1 MEADWATIAVMVAI
15 GGLLWR
21 QISPTSEGCLVL
33 TPSEEPTMRRR
44 SRLRLPLAGCCAVVV
59 VLLSLTGCAGTR
71 VSLPQPS
78 PATQTEL
85 VRLFSAPVNRS
96 RGIQPSSRLNVV
108 TEVDRRVLLAAERVC
123 QRIFSNP
130 QDCPR
135 LLNNRRLTVLADD
148 EGINASVGQ
157 NFDLTVLGGL
167 VRVSG
172 SDDEIALVLAHEYS
186 HALFGHVA
194 ASRNNSMWGELIAGL
209 AGLAVIASTADTIT
223 ESQIEMIAIAGTAL
237 GAAMGQTVFSKDM
250 ELEADHLAL
259 FILDD
264 AGYEMTKG
272 MQFFQRTYQIQGQMN
287 VAGRGQVVGFF
298 ATHPS
303 DEERLLQLMATHN
316 MIERGATRPL
326 WKQEQG
332 QKQIDEP
339 PSSTELA
346 AVADGDAQA
355 RYNLGLRYSTG
366 RGVQRNDREAVGWY
380 RKAAEQGHAQAQ
392 YALGVMYANGP
403 RFVCLYRCGVARD
416 DTEAVAWYRKA
427 AEQGNADAQNN
438 LGVMYANGRGVS
450 RNDAEAV
457 AWYRKAADQ
466 GHAKAQT
473 NLEWMYNHDR
483 GVPRD

>member
-1 MEADWATIAVMVAI
+1 MAH
-15 GGLLWR
+15 R
-21 QISPTSEGCLVL
+21 KQK
-33 TPSEEPTMRRR
+33 MRRR
-44 SRLRLPLAGCCAVVV
+44 LRLALVGCAVVV
-59 VLLSLTGCAGTR
+59 VLFSITGCAGAR

-85 VRLFSAPVNRS
+85 VRLFSTPVNRS
-96 RGIQPSSRLNVV
+96 RDIQPSARLNVV
-108 TEVDRRVLLAAERVC
+108 TEVDRRVLPAAERVC

-130 QDCPR
+130 QDCPG
-135 LLNNRRLTVLADD
+135 LLNNRSLTVAAAD
-148 EGINASVGQ
+148 EGINAFVGQ

-194 ASRNNSMWGELIAGL
+194 TSRNNSMWGELLAGL

-223 ESQIEMIAIAGTAL
+223 ESQIETVAMNGTAL

-259 FILDD
+259 FILDE
-264 AGYEMTKG
+264 AEYETAKG
-272 MQFFQRTYQIQGQMN
+272 MQFFQRTHQIQSQMN
-287 VAGRGQVVGFF
+287 VAGRGQMVGFF

-303 DEERLLQLMATHN
+303 DEERLLQLLATN
-316 MIERGATRPL
+316 KMIERGATRPL
-326 WKQEQG
+326 WKQEQ
-332 QKQIDEP
+332 IDER

-346 AVADGDAQA
+346 AAADGDAQA
-355 RYNLGLRYSTG
+355 QFNLGAMHANG
-366 RGVQRNDREAVGWY
+366 RGVPRNDKEAVGWY

-392 YALGVMYANGP
+392 FNLGVMYANGP

-438 LGVMYANGRGVS
+438 LGVMYAAGRGVA
-450 RNDAEAV
+450 RDDTEAV
-457 AWYRKAADQ
+457 DWYRKSAEQ
-466 GHAKAQT
+466 GNVLAQQ
-473 NLEWMYNHDR
+473 NLERMYADGR

>member
-21 QISPTSEGCLVL
+21 QISPTSGGCLVL

-44 SRLRLPLAGCCAVVV
+44 SRLRLPLAGCAVVV

-123 QRIFSNP
+123 QRTFSNP

-272 MQFFQRTYQIQGQMN
+272 MQFSNERTRSK
-287 VAGRGQVVGFF
+287 VR
-298 ATHPS
+298 
-303 DEERLLQLMATHN
+303 
-316 MIERGATRPL
+316 
-326 WKQEQG
+326 
-332 QKQIDEP
+332 
-339 PSSTELA
+339 
-346 AVADGDAQA
+346 
-355 RYNLGLRYSTG
+355 
-366 RGVQRNDREAVGWY
+366 
-380 RKAAEQGHAQAQ
+380 
-392 YALGVMYANGP
+392 
-403 RFVCLYRCGVARD
+403 
-416 DTEAVAWYRKA
+416 
-427 AEQGNADAQNN
+427 
-438 LGVMYANGRGVS
+438 
-450 RNDAEAV
+450 
-457 AWYRKAADQ
+457 
-466 GHAKAQT
+466 
-473 NLEWMYNHDR
+473 
-483 GVPRD
+483 

>member
-1 MEADWATIAVMVAI
+1 M
-15 GGLLWR
+15 
-21 QISPTSEGCLVL
+21 S
-33 TPSEEPTMRRR
+33 RRI
-44 SRLRLPLAGCCAVVV
+44 RLPLVWCAVVV
-59 VLLSLTGCAGTR
+59 VLFSLTGCAGAR

-85 VRLFSAPVNRS
+85 ARLFSTPVNRS
-96 RGIQPSSRLNVV
+96 RDIQPSARLNVV
-108 TEVDRRVLLAAERVC
+108 TEVDRRVLPAAERVC
-123 QRIFSNP
+123 QRVFNNP
-130 QDCPR
+130 QDCPET
-135 LLNNRRLTVLADD
+135 LNKRSLTVAAAD
-148 EGINASVGQ
+148 EGINAFVGQ

-194 ASRNNSMWGELIAGL
+194 ASRNNSMWGELLAGL

-223 ESQIEMIAIAGTAL
+223 ESQIETIAMDGTAL

-259 FILDD
+259 FILDE
-264 AGYEMTKG
+264 AGYETTKG
-272 MQFFQRTYQIQGQMN
+272 MQFFQRTHQIQSQMN
-287 VAGRGQVVGFF
+287 VAGRGQMVGFF

-303 DEERLLQLMATHN
+303 DEERLLQLLATKN

-326 WKQEQG
+326 WKQEQ
-332 QKQIDEP
+332 IDER

-346 AVADGDAQA
+346 AAADGNAQA
-355 RYNLGLRYSTG
+355 QFNLGLRYTTG
-366 RGVQRNDREAVGWY
+366 RGVPRSDREAVGWY
-380 RKAAEQGHAQAQ
+380 RKAAEQGYAQAQ
-392 YALGVMYANGP
+392 YSLGVMYANGP

-416 DTEAVAWYRKA
+416 DAEAVAWYRKA

-438 LGVMYANGRGVS
+438 LGFMYATGRGVR

-457 AWYRKAADQ
+457 AWYRKAAEQ
-466 GHAKAQT
+466 GNADAQQ
-473 NLEWMYNHDR
+473 NLERMYADGR
-483 GVPRD
+483 GAPRD

>member
-21 QISPTSEGCLVL
+21 QISPRSGGCLVL

-44 SRLRLPLAGCCAVVV
+44 SRLRLPLAGCAVVV

-108 TEVDRRVLLAAERVC
+108 TEVDRRVLPAAERVC
-123 QRIFSNP
+123 QRTFSNP

-148 EGINASVGQ
+148 EGINAAVGQ

-223 ESQIEMIAIAGTAL
+223 ESQIEMIAMDGTAL

-303 DEERLLQLMATHN
+303 DEERLLQLMATQN

-355 RYNLGLRYSTG
+355 QYNLGLRYSTG

-416 DTEAVAWYRKA
+416 DTEAVVWYRKA

-438 LGVMYANGRGVS
+438 LGVMYATGRGVS

-473 NLEWMYNHDR
+473 TLEWMYNHGR